1 MIRRTWTALIV
12 TSSLAAAGLAA
23 HAAINSALLR
33 RPTDSQLTDTI
44 SVLLPV
50 RDEVQN
56 FAACTRSVLTQP
68 EVSQLVILDDGSID
82 GTTELVAELADS
94 DPRVTITDPGEF
106 ADPPPAWLGKNWAC
120 HRMSKQATGSV
131 LVFLDADVVL
141 KPGAISR
148 SVTLLREYEFDMV
161 SPYPRQ
167 LADGLLPRL
176 VQPLLQWSW
185 LTFVPLR
192 ISESR
197 QLPSMA
203 VGNGQFFA
211 IDAAAYTR
219 IGGHGAVCDRVIE
232 DVALARILRRAGGRT
247 AVTDGTDLATCRMY
261 TSNAGLIDGYTKS
274 LWCAF
279 GRARGAV
286 AGLVILTGIYVVP
299 PLAIVVGPTR
309 KVRVWGLVGY
319 GAAVTG
325 RLVVARR
332 TEQRTFPDVLAQP
345 LSILALAGLTVTSLV
360 RKHNGTLTWKGR
372 RIASR

>member
-1 MIRRTWTALIV
+1 MIGRIWTTVVA
-12 TSSLAAAGLAA
+12 TGSLMAAGLAA

-33 RPTDSQLTDTI
+33 RPSGSQLTDTV

-56 FAACTRSVLTQP
+56 FAACTQSVLAQP
-68 EVSQLVILDDGSID
+68 EVGQLVILDDGSSD
-82 GTTELVAELADS
+82 GTTALIAELAACE
-94 DPRVTITDPGEF
+94 PRVAIADPDEF
-106 ADPPPAWLGKNWAC
+106 IDPPPTWLGKNWAC
-120 HRMSKQATGSV
+120 HRMSKLATGRV

-148 SVTLLREYEFDMV
+148 TVSLLRECEFDMV

-197 QLPSMA
+197 QPPSMA

-211 IDAAAYTR
+211 IDATAYTR
-219 IGGHGAVCDRVIE
+219 IGGHAAVSDHVIE
-232 DVALARILRRAGGRT
+232 DVALARILRETGGRT
-247 AVTDGTDLATCRMY
+247 AVADGTDLATCRMY
-261 TSNAGLIDGYTKS
+261 TSNARLIAGYTKS
-274 LWCAF
+274 LWAAF
-279 GRARGAV
+279 GRTRGATTV
-286 AGLVILTGIYVVP
+286 LVILTSIYVVP
-299 PLAIVVGPTR
+299 PLAIVVGPTH
-309 KVRVWGLVGY
+309 KVRVWGAVGY

-332 TEQRTFPDVLAQP
+332 TKQHTFPDVLAQP
-345 LSILALAGLTVTSLV
+345 LSILALVGLTVTSLI
-360 RKHNGTLTWKGR
+360 RKHNGTLKWKGR
-372 RIASR
+372 DIGNR

>member
-1 MIRRTWTALIV
+1 MIGRIWTALIV
-12 TSSLAAAGLAA
+12 TSSLTATGLAI
-23 HAAINSALLR
+23 HAVVNSALLR
-33 RPTDSQLTDTI
+33 GPSDSQLTDTV

-50 RDEVQN
+50 RDEVKN
-56 FAACTRSVLTQP
+56 FAACTQSILAQR
-68 EVSQLVILDDGSID
+68 EVSQLVILDDGSSD
-82 GTTELVAELADS
+82 GTTELVIALADT
-94 DPRVTITDPGEF
+94 DPRVTIANTGEF
-106 ADPPPAWLGKNWAC
+106 ADPPGTWLGKNWAC
-120 HRMSKQATGSV
+120 HRMSKHATGRV

-141 KPGAISR
+141 KPDAISR
-148 SVTLLREYEFDMV
+148 TVALLREYEFDMV

-203 VGNGQFFA
+203 VANGQFFA
-211 IDAAAYTR
+211 VDATAYTR

-232 DVALARILRRAGGRT
+232 DVTLARVLREAGGRT
-247 AVTDGTDLATCRMY
+247 AVSDGTELATCRMY
-261 TSNAGLIDGYTKS
+261 TSNAGLVEGYTKS

-279 GRARGAV
+279 GRTRGAV
-286 AGLVILTGIYVVP
+286 TALVILTGIYVVP
-299 PLAIVVGPTR
+299 PIAIVIGPTR

-325 RLVVARR
+325 RLMVARR
-332 TEQRTFPDVLAQP
+332 TKQRAFPDVLAQP
-345 LSILALAGLTVTSLV
+345 LSILTLAGLTVTSLV

-372 RIASR
+372 NIASR